1 MPYKRQRRKK
11 IMEYF
16 KLKTLYWWR
25 EVNIFQPA
33 RRPNVSSREL
43 LKSVCMMRAVLSAYG
58 MNYTF

>member
-1 MPYKRQRRKK
+1 
-11 IMEYF
+11 MEYF

-25 EVNIFQPA
+25 EVSIFQPA